1 MDHWP
6 GTLSPMQPWLLD
18 SDTILRPLDSAAAG
32 ETHAL
37 IQANRAHLD
46 RWLRWSSAIQTLD
59 DTRALIDTFTHK
71 QAAGDGFHLGI
82 WHRGNLAG
90 GLVCWYIHRQNRN
103 AELGYWLG
111 REHTGRGLATRAAGA
126 GVRHLFEVERL
137 NRIEMLCGTDNQD
150 SRRVAERL
158 GFRLEG
164 VRRESHW
171 ITDRFVDHAIYGM
184 LRAEWHAT
192 V

>member
-1 MDHWP
+1 M
-6 GTLSPMQPWLLD
+6 LSWQIDPDAELH
-18 SDTILRPLDSAAAG
+18 PLTPAEAP
-32 ETHAL
+32 EVHEL

-46 RWLRWSSAIQTLD
+46 RWLRWSSAIR
-59 DTRALIDTFTHK
+59 TRQDAADLIDSFTRK

-82 WHRGNLAG
+82 WQQGRLAG

-111 REHTGRGLATRAAGA
+111 ADSVGRGLATRAAA
-126 GVRHLFEVERL
+126 LSLRHLFEVEEL
-137 NRIEMLCGTDNQD
+137 NRVEMLCGVENRA

-158 GFRLEG
+158 GFQLEG

-171 ITDRFVDHAIYGM
+171 ITDHFADHAVYG
-184 LRAEWHAT
+184 LLHREWRPDTPANPAA
-192 V
+192 